1 MDAFLL
7 LADIYIKN
15 IGVISISGNEIQ
27 QMSGATFIEKVV
39 AFFAQQGSIAKSPFG
54 DIVLDKRGAKNSK
67 NHGIG
72 VEKAKAFAAVKD
84 VLEQGSV
91 QVPMGQYKT
100 NPNKKLLTGM
110 IVANIQI
117 SGNAYTCVVEVCRN
131 ADGLNRLYNHEV
143 TPLGTQK
150 PQDVVA
156 TSRVSGGDAAPRQ
169 HQGEMAKV
177 TKDFQSNNKET
188 NESKNM
194 KKNTIKLNES
204 QLRKVIAESI
214 QQTLNEYNYA
224 DAAYDYMWGP
234 GSDERFGY
242 EPSKERSGHLHN
254 LVGDK
259 YRRKQN
265 WGEILSGEK
274 YYVFTGTTRHGY
286 ERHWVHTDEENEQ
299 LFGDTPW
306 YKFYGINKDSI
317 GKIAGPFSYR
327 MAGWDYCKKHNI
339 NTPKPGENVESEWSP
354 EKKAEQEKVRKE
366 HKYYGAL
373 INAATTAMANI
384 VNPQIQKNAGIF
396 APPGKIKIN
405 EHEVANG
412 MKKYV
417 REPELINMIDTY
429 LKNGKEELV
438 NRAILSAF
446 SGIKRQ
452 LGEIQGG
459 NGMEYNCTY

>member
-1 MDAFLL
+1 M
-7 LADIYIKN
+7 
-15 IGVISISGNEIQ
+15 
-27 QMSGATFIEKVV
+27 T
-39 AFFAQQGSIAKSPFG
+39 
-54 DIVLDKRGAKNSK
+54 
-67 NHGIG
+67 
-72 VEKAKAFAAVKD
+72 
-84 VLEQGSV
+84 
-91 QVPMGQYKT
+91 
-100 NPNKKLLTGM
+100 
-110 IVANIQI
+110 
-117 SGNAYTCVVEVCRN
+117 
-131 ADGLNRLYNHEV
+131 
-143 TPLGTQK
+143 
-150 PQDVVA
+150 
-156 TSRVSGGDAAPRQ
+156 
-169 HQGEMAKV
+169 
-177 TKDFQSNNKET
+177 
-188 NESKNM
+188 
-194 KKNTIKLNES
+194 KNTIKINES

-214 QQTLNEYNYA
+214 QQTLNEYNYV

-242 EPSKERSGHLHN
+242 KPSKERSGHLHN

-265 WGEILSGEK
+265 WGEIFSGEK
-274 YYVFTGTTRHGY
+274 YYVFTGATRHGY
-286 ERHWVHTDEENEQ
+286 ERHWVHTDEENEE

-317 GKIAGPFSYR
+317 GKIAGPFLYR

-339 NTPKPGENVESEWSP
+339 NTPKPDDNVQSEWSP
-354 EKKAEQEKVRKE
+354 EKKAEQEKIRKE
-366 HKYYGAL
+366 HKYYGTL
-373 INAATTAMANI
+373 INAATTAMSNI
-384 VNPQIQKNAGIF
+384 VNPQMQKNAGIF
-396 APPGKIKIN
+396 APPSKIKIN
-405 EHEVANG
+405 KHEVANE